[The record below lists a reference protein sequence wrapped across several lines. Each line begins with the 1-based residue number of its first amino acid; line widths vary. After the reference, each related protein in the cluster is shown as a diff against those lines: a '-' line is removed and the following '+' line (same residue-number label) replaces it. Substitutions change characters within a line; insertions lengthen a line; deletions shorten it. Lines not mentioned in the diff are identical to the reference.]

1 MNIQCLRVL
10 IVEDNAGEARL
21 LRALLEIAGKGSWA
35 FHWVDRLA
43 SAMAVLDH
51 CRRKRH
57 RAGGDVDEYVGEYW
71 KYSAVFNQQE
81 NSAPGGVVQKIE
93 GRKEGKE
100 ESGEDDGKGTN
111 DADVFDVVLLDL
123 NLPDSQGLETLV
135 QLQAAAPS
143 LPTVILTNSK
153 DDALAVEAIR
163 HGAQDYLVKRQ
174 LQHSTLIRSICYAIE
189 RKRSEEV
196 LKSLNETLEEQVSDR
211 TRALVQTNQR
221 LTREMEHRQT
231 VEARVIVEKQLADV
245 ALRAIGDA
253 VIVVDRQRRVQS
265 LNPAAERLCAW
276 TLAQSSGFPCEE
288 VLELDHHEGRQALP
302 NGLRRVLN
310 HGVMVVGRAPVK
322 FINRRQQTFILELSI
337 SPISLQR
344 GVIAGAVIVCRD
356 ITEHK
361 YLSDNLAWQA
371 SHDALTKL
379 ANRREFERVLM
390 RSIEEVSNGQTTHA
404 FCYLDVDQFKVI
416 NDTSGHVA
424 GDAMLCQ
431 IAQSLMG
438 LAPPHSLV
446 ARLGGDEFGILLQDC
461 ALNHAKA
468 QVHHIIR
475 QINGQFLWGDN
486 LFNISVSAG
495 LVLLDRSIDNVLGVL
510 GMADTAMYA
519 SKEDGG
525 NRLNVYHP
533 DDKMMRRR
541 QLDMQWTSKI
551 RQALAANRFCL
562 FSQAIIPLDRTQN
575 YPSQGNKAQ
584 TYKPKITEHCAE
596 VLLRL
601 RDESGQLVS
610 PQQFIPAA
618 ERYNLMPELDQWV
631 VRSLLD
637 QLTSHLFEKGH
648 APITGWRYFVNLS
661 GASFNDEAFGDFLV
675 TQLQRPVLNYVDI
688 TFEVTETA
696 AIANLN
702 QAVDLIKRVQA
713 VGGTFALDDFGSG
726 MSSLTYLSTLPVDYL
741 KIEGQFV
748 RSVAADSVSRA
759 MVEAICHISNSL
771 GLKTIA
777 EGVEDKD
784 VLQTVGKLSVDYV
797 QGFAVDLPGPLT
809 LPSNKREVASH
820 QFNLVNQNASVRVI

>member
-1 MNIQCLRVL
+1 
-10 IVEDNAGEARL
+10 NAGEARL
-21 LRALLEIAGKGSWA
+21 LKALLEMAGKGSWVL
-35 FHWVDRLA
+35 HWVDRLA
-43 SAMAVLDH
+43 SAVAVLNH
-51 CRRKRH
+51 SHRKGRRSKD
-57 RAGGDVDEYVGEYW
+57 GVDEHLGEYVGH
-71 KYSAVFNQQE
+71 SAIFHQQE
-81 NSAPGGVVQKIE
+81 NDGQGGAVQKL
-93 GRKEGKE
+93 GDSK
-100 ESGEDDGKGTN
+100 DGG
-111 DADVFDVVLLDL
+111 DRADHIDVFDVVLLDL
-123 NLPDSQGLETLV
+123 NLPDSQGLDTLV
-135 QLQAAAPS
+135 QVQTAAPS

-174 LQHSTLIRSICYAIE
+174 LQHGTLIRSIRYAIE
-189 RKRSEEV
+189 RKRSKED
-196 LKSLNETLEEQVSDR
+196 LRSLNETLEEQVNDR

-221 LTREMEHRQT
+221 LTREMEHRQM
-231 VEARVIVEKQLADV
+231 VEARVVVEKQLAEV

-253 VIVVDRQRRVQS
+253 VIVVDQRRRVRS

-276 TLAQSSGFPCEE
+276 TSAQASGFSCEE
-288 VLELDHHEGRQALP
+288 VLELEHHEGQRALS
-302 NGLRRVLN
+302 NGLGQVLH
-310 HGVMVVGRAPVK
+310 HGVMVVGRSCVK
-322 FINRRQQTFILELSI
+322 FVNRRQRTFILELSI
-337 SPISLQR
+337 SPISLQM
-344 GVIAGAVIVCRD
+344 GAIAGAVIVCRD

-361 YLSDNLAWQA
+361 HLSDHLAWQA

-379 ANRREFERVLM
+379 ANRREFERVLT

-446 ARLGGDEFGILLQDC
+446 ARLGGDEFGILLQNC
-461 ALNHAKA
+461 TLKHAKA

-495 LVLLDRSIDNVLGVL
+495 LVLLDQSISNVLGVL

-525 NRLNVYHP
+525 NRLSVYHP
-533 DDKMMRRR
+533 DNETMQQR

-562 FSQAIIPLDRTQN
+562 FSQSILPLDRTQG
-575 YPSQGNKAQ
+575 YSSQGKRSHAH
-584 TYKPKITEHCAE
+584 TPKTMEYCAE

-601 RDESGQLVS
+601 RDESGRLVS

-661 GASFNDEAFGDFLV
+661 GASFNDESFGDFLV

-702 QAVDLIKRVQA
+702 QAVDLIKRVKA

-748 RSVAADSVSRA
+748 KSVATDSVSRA

-777 EGVEDKD
+777 EGVENKD
-784 VLQTVGKLSVDYV
+784 VLQMVGRLSVDYV
-797 QGFAVDLPGPLT
+797 QGFAVDLPGSLT
-809 LPSNKREVASH
+809 LPSNERETTSH
-820 QFNLVNQNASVRVI
+820 QFDLVNQNASVRAI